1 MAKCSSLGR
10 GEARFKRKL
19 EKAKEKISKLKAR
32 IQELEATVEE
42 RDNKVLRT
50 AKASKKKCESVSMLD
65 VNKSSNTSPIRKP
78 SPEIQIPRFT
88 SSVIN
93 LDEDE
98 DLITE
103 LSGVKKNEKKY
114 EFINYGKGDEKVIG
128 HVEVVDCE
136 IITGKNMFKE
146 PKHGYKIPEVRT
158 TASNEG
164 KDTRLCTPNDKPNT
178 STSRPGPENY
188 TPSGSPSVEKDV
200 GLSLKS
206 IKQASSLLH
215 DKKEVS
221 STVPITQ
228 PGNSLWRSKIIICK
242 FSCSI

>member
-10 GEARFKRKL
+10 GEACFERKL
-19 EKAKEKISKLKAR
+19 EKAKEKIYKLKAR

-42 RDNKVLRT
+42 RDNKVLRN

-98 DLITE
+98 DLITSY
-103 LSGVKKNEKKY
+103 LKNEEKY

-136 IITGKNMFKE
+136 IITGENMFKE

-206 IKQASSLLH
+206 IKQASSQLH
-215 DKKEVS
+215 DKK
-221 STVPITQ
+221 
-228 PGNSLWRSKIIICK
+228 
-242 FSCSI
+242 